1 MLTSHF
7 HTEGWIS
14 ESSPSALSLVNEVVV
29 LLVTPLEAVL
39 FQYLPELV
47 VAFETENLTGERRDL
62 GLHVGLPLFGFCEVG
77 VDSTRVCESVTCPL
91 ALTALP

>member
-1 MLTSHF
+1 MDLRVL
-7 HTEGWIS
+7 
-14 ESSPSALSLVNEVVV
+14 ALCTVVVVNEVVV

-47 VAFETENLTGERRDL
+47 VAFETENLTGERSDL